1 MVKQQQSVKKEN
13 GRRGVNKEVKV
24 GRKTRWRR
32 GRNGE
37 GGELKLVVEGNYLQS
52 ERGVTVVRRG
62 TERPI

>member
-1 MVKQQQSVKKEN
+1 MAKPQQGLKKEY
-13 GRRGVNKEVKV
+13 GRRGVNKEAEV